1 MLFKTENGTNYH
13 DLCLQ
18 NIQSRSRM
26 IMLYFFNTLICQKKY
41 AQYNMYNEFLI
52 TLATGNLDESI
63 MGYFTKYDCSSGDID
78 IIGNVSKILIKET
91 MCYIANSPVFDLQIL
106 NKINSY
112 SPSAELKP
120 LDNKQNDEN
129 ELNLK
134 FVEIKLL
141 TILKNKFS
149 LGPSSMYYYLSQYFW
164 PNMSKSDIF
173 NKIQIFFTKIYKNIH
188 KLFILPPSL
197 QNESCAINMNNFSN
211 FATIDFD
218 QIKQRYDIPLENSI
232 NPSKTTK

>member
-1 MLFKTENGTNYH
+1 
-13 DLCLQ
+13 
-18 NIQSRSRM
+18 
-26 IMLYFFNTLICQKKY
+26 
-41 AQYNMYNEFLI
+41 
-52 TLATGNLDESI
+52 